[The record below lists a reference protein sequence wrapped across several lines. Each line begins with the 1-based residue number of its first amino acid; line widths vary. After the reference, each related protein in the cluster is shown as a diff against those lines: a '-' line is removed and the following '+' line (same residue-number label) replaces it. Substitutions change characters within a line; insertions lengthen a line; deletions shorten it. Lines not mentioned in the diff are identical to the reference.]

1 MQRMPTAKETELESS
16 LDDGIALRPRLL
28 KQQKTEVET
37 PPPSPKTGGIGILK
51 NGGVPRFCTGES
63 FDMPNADGK
72 YNDNMESPG
81 IPGSRRR
88 SVFIRLKTLVM
99 PSQQSMEESSE
110 QGN

>member
-1 MQRMPTAKETELESS
+1 M
-16 LDDGIALRPRLL
+16 ILRNLL
-28 KQQKTEVET
+28 M
-37 PPPSPKTGGIGILK
+37 
-51 NGGVPRFCTGES
+51 VPFIES

-72 YNDNMESPG
+72 YNDNSMESPR
-81 IPGSRRR
+81 IAGSRRR

>member
-1 MQRMPTAKETELESS
+1 MEFLQKNKLKVFFFGNS
-16 LDDGIALRPRLL
+16 L
-28 KQQKTEVET
+28 
-37 PPPSPKTGGIGILK
+37 
-51 NGGVPRFCTGES
+51 NGPVTGES

-72 YNDNMESPG
+72 YNDNSMESPR
-81 IPGSRRR
+81 IAGSRRR